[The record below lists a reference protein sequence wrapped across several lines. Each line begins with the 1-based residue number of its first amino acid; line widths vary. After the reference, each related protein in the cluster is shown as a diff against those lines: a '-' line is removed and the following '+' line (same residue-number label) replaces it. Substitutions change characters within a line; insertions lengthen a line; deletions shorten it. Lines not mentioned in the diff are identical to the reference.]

1 MKRLLMFFL
10 LLFPILLI
18 AQEQEIL
25 WLDSD
30 FKKVPSQEQATY
42 YRVTTFDNLTK
53 HFTVEDY
60 FVDGKPVRTGQFL
73 TLKPEVRDGLFIW
86 YFKNGKKNKSI
97 LYENNKVKHWTVWN
111 EKNKVVL
118 SVILSF
124 KGQNGEDLHEAYKV
138 DKEPQFPGGEKALKS
153 FIAKNQ
159 IYPPV
164 TTIDPIEGTVVVYA
178 LVDENGKLN
187 DVRVVRPVHPD
198 VDAESLRIV
207 SLMPDW
213 IPGEVNGK
221 KVAVPCAIP
230 VTFRNKSAQGFSRTR
245 TTNPNR

>member
-1 MKRLLMFFL
+1 MNRTLMFFF
-10 LLFPILLI
+10 LLFPVLAF
-18 AQEQEIL
+18 AQEQEVI

-30 FKKVPSQEQATY
+30 FKKVPSQDQATY
-42 YRVTTFDNLTK
+42 YRVTTLDNITN

-60 FVDGKPVRTGQFL
+60 QVDGKLIRKGQFI
-73 TLKPEVRDGLFIW
+73 TLKPEVRDGEFTW
-86 YFKNGKKNKSI
+86 YFKNGKKNKYI
-97 LYENNKVKHWTVWN
+97 LYEKNKVKHWTVWN

-124 KGQNGEDLHEAYKV
+124 KGPGGEDLYEACKV
-138 DKEPQFPGGEKALKS
+138 DKEPQFPGGVKAMRA

-159 IYPPV
+159 VYPPS
-164 TTIDPIEGTVVVYA
+164 TTLDPIEGTVVVYA
-178 LVDENGKLN
+178 VVDENGKLN
-187 DVRVVRPVHPD
+187 DARVVRPVHPD
-198 VDAESLRIV
+198 VDAETLRIV

-213 IPGEVNGK
+213 IPGELNGK